1 MLFWQQLIK
10 RFLLDGTLDTGNSLP
25 ESSLAQLCPDMIDRI
40 WWLQANTSFAVLH
53 ACQFA
58 EAAQYLCDL
67 DNHGTRW
74 DIQQRA
80 VAVRVMC
87 WLSRNKEASADNNVA

>member
-1 MLFWQQLIK
+1 LALRTIRENKENIWYNCMLFWQQLIK

-58 EAAQYLCDL
+58 EAAL
-67 DNHGTRW
+67 
-74 DIQQRA
+74 
-80 VAVRVMC
+80 
-87 WLSRNKEASADNNVA
+87 ENNWMKTKLK